1 MTKADPELTGRFV
14 DALGLAVELHGEAV
28 RKGTSVP
35 YVAHPLAV
43 CALVLVD
50 GGGEDEA
57 IAALL
62 HDALEDA
69 PDKVTREDLAVR
81 FGGTVCD
88 LVDAV
93 TETPSGY
100 RGGPK
105 APWDERKARYI
116 AHVHGAD
123 EAANRIALADKVDNA
138 RAILADYRLHREGL
152 WRRFNAGREQQL
164 WYYRALVDAFSE
176 AGAKGYLFD
185 ELERTVAEI
194 ERLAATA

>member
-43 CALVLVD
+43 CSLVLVA
-50 GGGEDEA
+50 GGDEDEA

-69 PDKVTREDLAVR
+69 PDKVTREDLASR
-81 FGGTVCD
+81 FGDRVCG
-88 LVDAV
+88 LVEAV
-93 TETPSGY
+93 TETPPGY

-105 APWDERKARYI
+105 APWDERKREYI
-116 AHVHGAD
+116 AHVREPR
-123 EAANRIALADKVDNA
+123 EAANRVALADKVDNA
-138 RAILADYRLHREGL
+138 RAILADYRLHREDL
-152 WRRFNAGREQQL
+152 WERFNAGREQQL
-164 WYYRALVDAFSE
+164 WYYGALADAFRK
-176 AGAKGYLFD
+176 AGAKGFLID
-185 ELERTVAEI
+185 ELEWTVAEI
-194 ERLAATA
+194 ERRAATA

>member
-1 MTKADPELTGRFV
+1 MTKADPELTARFV
-14 DALGLAVELHGEAV
+14 DALGLAVELHAEGV

-50 GGGEDEA
+50 GGDEDEA

-69 PDKVTREDLAVR
+69 PDKVTRDDLAAR
-81 FGGTVCD
+81 FGDNVRD
-88 LVDAV
+88 LVAAV
-93 TETPSGY
+93 TETPPGY

-105 APWDERKARYI
+105 APWPERKEAYI
-116 AHVHGAD
+116 EHVPGAG
-123 EAANRIALADKVDNA
+123 EAANRVALADKVDNA
-138 RAILADYRLHREGL
+138 RAILADYRVHGEDL
-152 WRRFNAGREQQL
+152 WERFNAGREQQL
-164 WYYRALVDAFSE
+164 WYYRALVEAFRQADAE
-176 AGAKGYLFD
+176 GYLFD